1 MLKNRKLKKS
11 KVKSVLQKK
20 VQVVTR
26 KLNLSKIDLFGFDF
40 FDLPNVPKEGSITFV
55 FGEDGKAVD
64 RGC

>member
-1 MLKNRKLKKS
+1 MKNRKLKKS
-11 KVKSVLQKK
+11 KVKK

-40 FDLPNVPKEGSITFV
+40 FDLPDGPKEGSITFV
-55 FGEDGKAVD
+55 FGVDGKAVD